1 MDGRRWKD
9 GVTKR
14 SAARRATLVAVLAA
28 AGIATADTSAPAAA
42 APLAALTDIT
52 SIGFDAVTID
62 SSACAPDGSGTF
74 TFTATSDATGS
85 FPGTLTE
92 TGTVLFGPA
101 VTDPSYTPVLSYES
115 TFEIVGPNG
124 SVTGTTELRDPP
136 TGFFGSSSL
145 NQGWCIEGGR
155 REVQIETTYTATI
168 TLPDGA
174 VVSDRGVGRVFASTN
189 NVTTVDLESWAI
201 YPTPDPGLVTVRAE
215 GVVEFVDNAA
225 VSVGDPYVLEYTF
238 ERSTL
243 AAFRTRTFA
252 SFPAVT
258 AMSLELGGS
267 TITSPSGT
275 IAVSRFGDEYRVDA
289 YQTLSETGTPVGPL
303 APEQLFLEMGGGEF
317 ISELGIPLDP
327 TILATDYRYVAVRFR
342 DSSCA
347 SPFPWECPR
356 GLVQMTIDSL
366 TIVPGGPTGPDGDGD
381 GVADDIAALDVGGNP
396 VAGSFDD
403 GVGTVGT
410 IVSGSGGDLLV
421 EDAPAPDGVRIT
433 TTAAVTLRMCGPFTV
448 QLTAG
453 SDVTLTCGSVTVA
466 VASGQAAVELGATG
480 SVTAPRASAV
490 F

>member
-1 MDGRRWKD
+1 
-9 GVTKR
+9 
-14 SAARRATLVAVLAA
+14 
-28 AGIATADTSAPAAA
+28 
-42 APLAALTDIT
+42 
-52 SIGFDAVTID
+52 
-62 SSACAPDGSGTF
+62 
-74 TFTATSDATGS
+74 
-85 FPGTLTE
+85 
-92 TGTVLFGPA
+92 
-101 VTDPSYTPVLSYES
+101 
-115 TFEIVGPNG
+115 
-124 SVTGTTELRDPP
+124 
-136 TGFFGSSSL
+136 
-145 NQGWCIEGGR
+145 
-155 REVQIETTYTATI
+155 
-168 TLPDGA
+168 
-174 VVSDRGVGRVFASTN
+174 
-189 NVTTVDLESWAI
+189 
-201 YPTPDPGLVTVRAE
+201 
-215 GVVEFVDNAA
+215 
-225 VSVGDPYVLEYTF
+225 
-238 ERSTL
+238 
-243 AAFRTRTFA
+243 
-252 SFPAVT
+252 
-258 AMSLELGGS
+258 MSLELGGS
-267 TITSPSGT
+267 TITSPSGM

-366 TIVPGGPTGPDGDGD
+366 TSVPSGPTGPDGDGD

-403 GVGTVGT
+403 GAGTVGT

-466 VASGQAAVELGATG
+466 VASGQAAVELGPTG
-480 SVTAPRASAV
+480 SVTVPAGGEATVDVLLSGDYTVDNGGTVPITVVRNAVTRTLAAGATTASAPQTRNDCMRGGWQAYGTFRNQGACV
-490 F
+490 SFVSTRR